1 MIIMMFLF
9 KEYIYTYINILL
21 VIVFLLFLCLFGIGS
36 AMVLAEF
43 NCFNITINLNNYTAF
58 SMIMESIV
66 GTQNKIRQS
75 LYMTIT

>member
-9 KEYIYTYINILL
+9 KEYIYINILL

>member
-1 MIIMMFLF
+1 MMFLF
-9 KEYIYTYINILL
+9 KEYIYIYKYITCNC
-21 VIVFLLFLCLFGIGS
+21 FFMFLCLFGIGS

>member
-9 KEYIYTYINILL
+9 KEYIYINILL
-21 VIVFLLFLCLFGIGS
+21 VIVFLFFLCLFGIGS

-58 SMIMESIV
+58 RV
-66 GTQNKIRQS
+66 
-75 LYMTIT
+75 